1 MVGLEPGWMTASIL
15 AHMSGIILGSQIPGI
30 YKNEREQYSNK
41 PLDEP
46 IFLPKEL
53 YDRIKPYTSS
63 HTVWCGIVPDYM
75 MSEAQR
81 ILINHFKK
89 HQLNLG

>member
-1 MVGLEPGWMTASIL
+1 
-15 AHMSGIILGSQIPGI
+15 MSGTILGSQIP
-30 YKNEREQYSNK
+30 RH
-41 PLDEP
+41 
-46 IFLPKEL
+46 LPKMKESNIQTNLWMNPYISPKGEL

-81 ILINHFKK
+81 ILIDHLRNT
-89 HQLNLG
+89 N

>member
-1 MVGLEPGWMTASIL
+1 MKESNIQTNLWMNPYIS
-15 AHMSGIILGSQIPGI
+15 
-30 YKNEREQYSNK
+30 
-41 PLDEP
+41 
-46 IFLPKEL
+46 PKGEL

-81 ILINHFKK
+81 ILIDHLRNT
-89 HQLNLG
+89 N

>member
-1 MVGLEPGWMTASIL
+1 
-15 AHMSGIILGSQIPGI
+15 MSGTILGSQIPRHLP
-30 YKNEREQYSNK
+30 KNEREQYSNK

-46 IFLPKEL
+46 IYFSQGEL

-81 ILINHFKK
+81 ILIDHLRNT
-89 HQLNLG
+89 N